1 MRKVP
6 REKSSD
12 ASTGGPVRVALVT
25 GAASPLGEA
34 ICRKLSSRGMK
45 LAVHYRRSRSKALR
59 LRDRLRRSGMGAEVF
74 QAELGKTSDVKRLV
88 GEVCG
93 RWGRLDLLVN
103 NASLFSPD
111 PARRIDLQ
119 PWRSHFNTNLLAPYC
134 LTILAEPWLQKTGGS
149 VVNITDIY
157 GESAFLP
164 GYAAYSVSKSAL
176 VFLTKYLALSLAPH
190 IRVNA
195 VSPGVIS
202 FPKTHS
208 QAQKEKL
215 IRKTALGRK
224 GNPEDIAEAVWF
236 LASQTFVT
244 GQVLRVDG
252 GRFMP

>member
-1 MRKVP
+1 MKKAPRK
-6 REKSSD
+6 KSS
-12 ASTGGPVRVALVT
+12 AGSAGPVRVALVT
-25 GAASPLGEA
+25 GAGSPLGEA
-34 ICRKLSSRGMK
+34 ICLKLASRGMS
-45 LAVHYRRSRSKALR
+45 LALHYRRSRSKTLR
-59 LRDRLRRSGMGAEVF
+59 LRDRLRRSGAEAEVF
-74 QAELGKTSDVKRLV
+74 QAELEKTSGAKRLM
-88 GEVCG
+88 GEVG
-93 RWGRLDLLVN
+93 RRWGRLDLLVN
-103 NASLFSPD
+103 NASLFSPN
-111 PARRIDLQ
+111 PARGIDLQ
-119 PWRSHFNTNLLAPYC
+119 PWRSHFDINLLAPYF
-134 LTILAEPWLQKTGGS
+134 LTILAEPRLQEAGGS

-157 GESAFLP
+157 GETAFLP
-164 GYAAYSVSKSAL
+164 GYAAYAVSKSAL

-236 LASQTFVT
+236 LASQTFIT